1 MLNMIEQN
9 IVNEHVHYVFNN
21 VWSYI
26 QVNVYDKTLDIYT
39 IYVDINVRRHVNKSN
54 TREHTQYT

>member
-9 IVNEHVHYVFNN
+9 IENEPVHYVFNN
-21 VWSYI
+21 FSPYI

-39 IYVDINVRRHVNKSN
+39 IYVNINVRRHANKPN
-54 TREHTQYT
+54 TREHT